1 MTVIRYS
8 KAFKMQA
15 VREVETGQNCARA
28 VERKYGIKGNGT
40 VTGWV
45 RQLGSGKYGKI
56 IRVEEPDEISEA
68 CRLRR
73 QLQLTKGALA
83 DAHIELV
90 LEKAFLRVACEQ
102 LDQTVE
108 GFKKKAR
115 WPAAHQAV
123 ECHPELSVVALCE
136 LAQMTPQNYYARR
149 SVRNRQEVDLGLV
162 LALVKAEREQQPR
175 LGVRKLYHLIAPELK
190 AAGIKLGRDRLF
202 KELGQ
207 AGWLVARKPS
217 EWPKTT
223 QVDPNLPVFKNLVK
237 RLVATGPNQVW
248 VADITYIRTQ
258 EAFLYLGLIT
268 DRWSR
273 KIVGYHLGE
282 TLETKQVLK
291 ALVMALQGLKGS
303 ERPIHHSDRG
313 CQYASH
319 AYVRAVQ
326 QAGLTMS
333 MTEKNH
339 SAENALAERVNGIL
353 KQEYWLDAHFENGRH
368 ARQATAHGICLYN
381 TRRPHTALKLATPE
395 QVHSAGN
402 N

>member
-1 MTVIRYS
+1 
-8 KAFKMQA
+8 
-15 VREVETGQNCARA
+15 
-28 VERKYGIKGNGT
+28 
-40 VTGWV
+40 
-45 RQLGSGKYGKI
+45 
-56 IRVEEPDEISEA
+56 
-68 CRLRR
+68 
-73 QLQLTKGALA
+73 
-83 DAHIELV
+83 
-90 LEKAFLRVACEQ
+90 
-102 LDQTVE
+102 
-108 GFKKKAR
+108 
-115 WPAAHQAV
+115 
-123 ECHPELSVVALCE
+123 LSVVALCE

-149 SVRNRQEVDLGLV
+149 SVRRRQEVDLGLV

-190 AAGIKLGRDRLF
+190 AAGVKLGRDRLF
-202 KELGQ
+202 KELGK

-237 RLVATGPNQVW
+237 RLVASGPNQVW

-291 ALVMALQGLKGS
+291 ALVMALKGLKGS